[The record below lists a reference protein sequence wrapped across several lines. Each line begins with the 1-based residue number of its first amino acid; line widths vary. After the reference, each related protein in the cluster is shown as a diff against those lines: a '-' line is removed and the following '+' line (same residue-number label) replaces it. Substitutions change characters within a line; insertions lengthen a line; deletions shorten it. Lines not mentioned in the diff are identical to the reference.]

1 MYTGDGSNYR
11 PPQGSL
17 FHLYLQTLHLT
28 LSLNDNEMHD
38 KYFSNVSHMQGRGF
52 REKKERKVFTG
63 TNKQKKLVNLKEH
76 MLKEY
81 FVPSV
86 LEV

>member
-1 MYTGDGSNYR
+1 
-11 PPQGSL
+11 
-17 FHLYLQTLHLT
+17 
-28 LSLNDNEMHD
+28 
-38 KYFSNVSHMQGRGF
+38 MQGRGF
-52 REKKERKVFTG
+52 RGKKERKVFTG
-63 TNKQKKLVNLKEH
+63 TNKQKKLVNLKED